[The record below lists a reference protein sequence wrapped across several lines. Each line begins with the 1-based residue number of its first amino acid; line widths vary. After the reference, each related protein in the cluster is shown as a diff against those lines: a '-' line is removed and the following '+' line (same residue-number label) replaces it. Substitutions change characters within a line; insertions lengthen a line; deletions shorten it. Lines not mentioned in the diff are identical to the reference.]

1 MTAYLHLPK
10 TFLHRVL
17 LGRDPY
23 WRQFF
28 WSRWGVLPEEVVA
41 GCRAQ
46 KVVWIDA
53 LSGGEVMQS
62 FSFCKHLRRLLP
74 DHVLVLSCNSYD
86 AIKAARNI
94 SGIDHLI
101 DTPWDIAW
109 VARRVLTQ
117 IRPAAVVC
125 VQTPGHPIFLR
136 EARKLKIPTAIV
148 SAFMSA
154 DWPEHPTMARPMALN
169 VFESVEYVGAK
180 TDDDLV
186 LFEKLGIPFKRL
198 EATGDLKYD
207 FEHVRLSTQDRDKL
221 LRELGFAQNDPV
233 LLGGSLNYGEEQILI
248 DAFLKAKVSLPGLR
262 LILAPRYLDRVAHI
276 EQELHK
282 RGCRYFRRSAGVS
295 TSGQPPDVVLI
306 DTFGELGRLYGIA
319 TMGVLGVT
327 LIPRFKIAYGQN
339 IIEPLIHG
347 TPVFFG
353 PYARRWEKIT
363 DELEAVW
370 PGLRVRDSDDIARG
384 VVELMAKPGLLRAL
398 REKATALADRQH
410 GAVSG
415 NARFVADI
423 VRRQDSCRGVA

>member
-1 MTAYLHLPK
+1 
-10 TFLHRVL
+10 
-17 LGRDPY
+17 
-23 WRQFF
+23 
-28 WSRWGVLPEEVVA
+28 
-41 GCRAQ
+41 
-46 KVVWIDA
+46 
-53 LSGGEVMQS
+53 
-62 FSFCKHLRRLLP
+62 
-74 DHVLVLSCNSYD
+74 
-86 AIKAARNI
+86 
-94 SGIDHLI
+94 
-101 DTPWDIAW
+101 
-109 VARRVLTQ
+109 
-117 IRPAAVVC
+117 
-125 VQTPGHPIFLR
+125 
-136 EARKLKIPTAIV
+136 LKIPTAIV